1 MYSLWNFLLIPYLPS
16 SVLAIKKIILYLTPC
31 LLQPNEN
38 KVLVHKLCDCKVMV
52 SCFENSNKRIML
64 SMILV
69 LKILPC
75 KLPTHGMEKTCMHVH
90 THTHTHTQ
98 SYLLFYISC
107 FLVSIVF
114 NSLSIYLSSCQPPF
128 NFFSFTVFS
137 LIFLSTHHLSHYMSV
152 HHVHHSHI
160 QYILECLLCA
170 RSVKKDFNFF

>member
-1 MYSLWNFLLIPYLPS
+1 MKTKYWFMN
-16 SVLAIKKIILYLTPC
+16 SVTAKWW
-31 LLQPNEN
+31 
-38 KVLVHKLCDCKVMV
+38 LV
-52 SCFENSNKRIML
+52 
-64 SMILV
+64 V
-69 LKILPC
+69 LKILTNGLC
-75 KLPTHGMEKTCMHVH
+75 CQWYWCSKYCHVNYQHMEWRKRACTCTH

>member
-1 MYSLWNFLLIPYLPS
+1 MNQWSEITHLPS

-75 KLPTHGMEKTCMHVH
+75 KLPTDGMEKTCMRARTH
-90 THTHTHTQ
+90 THTHTHTHTE
-98 SYLLFYISC
+98 L
-107 FLVSIVF
+107 
-114 NSLSIYLSSCQPPF
+114 P
-128 NFFSFTVFS
+128 TV
-137 LIFLSTHHLSHYMSV
+137 L
-152 HHVHHSHI
+152 
-160 QYILECLLCA
+160 YILLSGLH
-170 RSVKKDFNFF
+170 RF

>member
-1 MYSLWNFLLIPYLPS
+1 MYSLWNFLLIPHLPS
-16 SVLAIKKIILYLTPC
+16 SVLAIKKIILYLNPC

-38 KVLVHKLCDCKVMV
+38 KVLVHKLCNCKVMV
-52 SCFENSNKRIML
+52 SCFKNSNKGIML

-75 KLPTHGMEKTCMHVH
+75 KVPTHGMEKTH
-90 THTHTHTQ
+90 THTHTHTHTE
-98 SYLLFYISC
+98 LPAVLYI
-107 FLVSIVF
+107 FLVSILF
-114 NSLSIYLSSCQPPF
+114 NSLSIYLSSCHPPF
-128 NFFSFTVFS
+128 NFLSFAVFS
-137 LIFLSTHHLSHYMSV
+137 LIFFSTHHLSHYMSV